1 MPDVALPAAR
11 PASLTSIWCGTPSH
25 PIDRGGTVDVLA
37 KFHLPDL
44 TRLHGRRTR
53 LIRRWLAAG
62 LLLAGGLLLAHP
74 ASARG
79 APTVLAARDLPSG
92 TTLRAA
98 DVRLADLPGEARPA
112 GVLSTLEAADGHL
125 LAGAVRA
132 GEPLTDVRLA
142 TTPAPVDPGTATVPV
157 RLADAAIAE
166 LLGPGVRVDVVAAPE
181 PGAPAS
187 VLASGATVVAV
198 GHQDPVKL
206 KGPLVLLR
214 LPEATATRVAAI
226 SLERPVTVTLR

>member
-1 MPDVALPAAR
+1 M
-11 PASLTSIWCGTPSH
+11 
-25 PIDRGGTVDVLA
+25 DVLA
-37 KFHLPDL
+37 KLTPPDL
-44 TRLHGRRTR
+44 TRLHSRRAR

-62 LLLAGGLLLAHP
+62 LLLAGALLFAHP
-74 ASARG
+74 GSARG
-79 APTVLAARDLPSG
+79 APTTPTVVAAHDLPSG
-92 TTLRAA
+92 AALRTS
-98 DVRLADLPGEARPA
+98 DVRLADLPDSARPA
-112 GVLSTLEAADGHL
+112 GVSSTLGEVEGHL

-142 TTPAPVDPGTATVPV
+142 KTIPASGEPGTATVPV
-157 RLADAAIAE
+157 RLADSAVAG
-166 LLGPGVRVDVVAAPE
+166 LLGLGGRVDVVAAPE

-187 VLASGATVVAV
+187 VLASGATVVAI
-198 GHQDPVKL
+198 GHQEKAAGGPE

>member
-1 MPDVALPAAR
+1 M
-11 PASLTSIWCGTPSH
+11 
-25 PIDRGGTVDVLA
+25 DVLA

-44 TRLHGRRTR
+44 TRLHSRRTR

-62 LLLAGGLLLAHP
+62 LLLAGVLLLAHP

-79 APTVLAARDLPSG
+79 APTVLAAHDLPSG
-92 TTLRAA
+92 ATLHAA
-98 DVRLADLPGEARPA
+98 DVRLADLPGDARPA
-112 GVLSTLEAADGHL
+112 GALSTLEAAHGRL

-142 TTPAPVDPGTATVPV
+142 TVPSRGDPGTATVPV

-187 VLASGATVVAV
+187 VLASGATVVTV
-198 GHQDPVKL
+198 GHQEPSTP

-214 LPEATATRVAAI
+214 LTEATATRVAAI